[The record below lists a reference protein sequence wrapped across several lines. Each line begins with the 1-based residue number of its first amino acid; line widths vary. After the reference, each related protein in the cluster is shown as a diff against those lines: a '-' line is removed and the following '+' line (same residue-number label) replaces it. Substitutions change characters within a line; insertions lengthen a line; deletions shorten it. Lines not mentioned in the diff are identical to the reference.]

1 MSYEQGEHQSPLD
14 ENPTPGVNPPPMAGD
29 GSPAAPGSGPGHFDV
44 VMRIPVSVQVI
55 LGSVT
60 MPVSSLVKL
69 GQGAVISLD
78 RSVGEPVDVVI
89 NGRVVAR
96 GQVVTTNENNSRFG
110 VSLTEM
116 VGIMDPVP
124 QS

>member
-1 MSYEQGEHQSPLD
+1 MTQELADNQ
-14 ENPTPGVNPPPMAGD
+14 
-29 GSPAAPGSGPGHFDV
+29 PAAPAQQPSPDMASGQAGNLDV

-55 LGSVT
+55 LGAVT
-60 MPVSSLVKL
+60 MPVANLVKL
-69 GQGAVISLD
+69 GQGAVIALD

-96 GQVVTTNENNSRFG
+96 GQIVTTNENNSRFG

-116 VGIMDPVP
+116 VGIADPV
-124 QS
+124 QGA

>member
-1 MSYEQGEHQSPLD
+1 MTQELTDQQS
-14 ENPTPGVNPPPMAGD
+14 TQPGPQQMQQTHPEEVAGQT
-29 GSPAAPGSGPGHFDV
+29 GNLDV

-55 LGSVT
+55 LGAVT
-60 MPVSSLVKL
+60 MPVANLVKM
-69 GQGAVISLD
+69 GQGAVIALD

-96 GQVVTTNENNSRFG
+96 GQIVTTNENNSRFG

-116 VGIMDPVP
+116 VGIEGPV
-124 QS
+124 QGV

>member
-1 MSYEQGEHQSPLD
+1 MSQEQSELQR
-14 ENPTPGVNPPPMAGD
+14 A
-29 GSPAAPGSGPGHFDV
+29 PAAPPPSPQMDDDAPEQAGGGNLDV

-60 MPVSSLVKL
+60 MPVSNLVKM
-69 GQGAVISLD
+69 GQGAVIALD

-96 GQVVTTNENNSRFG
+96 GQIVTTNENNSRFG

-116 VGIMDPVP
+116 VGISDPV
-124 QS
+124 SNI

>member
-1 MSYEQGEHQSPLD
+1 MSYEQGEHQVPAEGS
-14 ENPTPGVNPPPMAGD
+14 TPGATPPPMGN
-29 GSPAAPGSGPGHFDV
+29 PGVVDVDSSSPGHLDV

-124 QS
+124 QT

>member
-1 MSYEQGEHQSPLD
+1 MSHEQNEHHAQ
-14 ENPTPGVNPPPMAGD
+14 PTSNVNPPPPPTPGQPAPHTGD
-29 GSPAAPGSGPGHFDV
+29 SGHFDV

-69 GQGAVISLD
+69 GQGAVIALD

-96 GQVVTTNENNSRFG
+96 GQIVTTNDDNSRFG

-116 VGIMDPVP
+116 VGIMDPILEA
-124 QS
+124 